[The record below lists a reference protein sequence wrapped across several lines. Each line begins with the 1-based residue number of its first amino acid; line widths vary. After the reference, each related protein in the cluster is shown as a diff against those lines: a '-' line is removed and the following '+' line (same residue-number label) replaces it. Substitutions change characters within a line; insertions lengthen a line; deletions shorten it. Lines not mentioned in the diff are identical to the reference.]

1 MNGFE
6 QDSTK
11 PHTGDIKKPGERGR
25 HGPEGILELS
35 GDFWNAA

>member
-11 PHTGDIKKPGERGR
+11 PHTGGIKKPEEVDM
-25 HGPEGILELS
+25 GPEGILELS